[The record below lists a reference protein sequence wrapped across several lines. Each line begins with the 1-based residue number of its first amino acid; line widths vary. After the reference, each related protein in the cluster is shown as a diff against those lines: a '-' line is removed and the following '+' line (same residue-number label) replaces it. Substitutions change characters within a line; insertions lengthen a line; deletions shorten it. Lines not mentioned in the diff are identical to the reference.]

1 MYQDLKSSQSHAVS
15 LMISVVKVSKRF
27 EIWSEEKFLLTKPQK
42 TVMAM
47 LTMMFLSAIMR

>member
-47 LTMMFLSAIMR
+47 LTMMFFSAIMR